1 MIKYPS
7 RAEFAANIGT
17 SFRLNSKNAPGLELE
32 LVEVEVAERRSSPRQ
47 EAFSLLFRGP
57 RNASLGQDNYQ
68 LSHDQLGALELM
80 LVPVGRDDKG
90 DYYETIF
97 NLLL

>member
-17 SFRLNSKNAPGLELE
+17 RFRLNSKNAPGLELE
-32 LVEVEVAERRSSPRQ
+32 LVEVAERRSSPRQ

-90 DYYETIF
+90 CYYETIF